1 MPQQINLCTPILL
14 AQKRYFSAQ
23 TMLQAVAVFVV
34 LGGALCM
41 YWVSSLNSASAGFKK
56 TLDAQAPEL
65 ASLQAA
71 VAASKVSAGSGEAA
85 LEQELQAARA
95 ERTQRQAVLEELH
108 RGIVKEGHG
117 HAARLQLVASSIPAQ
132 VWVTDVRA
140 DEFQLDVSG
149 FTLEPAALN
158 EWVAKLAVSPLLQGQ
173 HLAAVKVEKVKVDP
187 AVTSSATQTGAANQ
201 MALTARRPLWSF
213 SLVNAVANLPV
224 SASGSKP

>member
-41 YWVSSLNSASAGFKK
+41 YWVSSLNAASGGFKK

-140 DEFQLDVSG
+140 DESQLDVSG

-158 EWVAKLAVSPLLQGQ
+158 EWVAKLAASPLLQDQ
-173 HLAAVKVEKVKVDP
+173 HLAAVKVNKVKAD
-187 AVTSSATQTGAANQ
+187 AAASNSATQTGTANQ
-201 MALTARRPLWSF
+201 VALTARRPLWSF
-213 SLVNAVANLPV
+213 SLVNAVATVPA

>member
-41 YWVSSLNSASAGFKK
+41 YWVSSLNAASGGFKK

-71 VAASKVSAGSGEAA
+71 VAASKVSAGAGEAA

-140 DEFQLDVSG
+140 DESQLDVSG

-158 EWVAKLAVSPLLQGQ
+158 EWVAKLAASPLLKDQ
-173 HLAAVKVEKVKVDP
+173 HLAAVKVNKVKADP
-187 AVTSSATQTGAANQ
+187 AASNSATQTGTANQ
-201 MALTARRPLWSF
+201 VALTARRPLWSF
-213 SLVNAVANLPV
+213 SLVNAVATVPAN
-224 SASGSKP
+224 ASGSKP

>member
-85 LEQELQAARA
+85 LEQELQAART

-140 DEFQLDVSG
+140 DESQLDVSG

-158 EWVAKLAVSPLLQGQ
+158 EWVAKMAGSPLLQGQ
-173 HLAAVKVEKVKVDP
+173 HLAAVKVNQVKADP
-187 AVTSSATQTGAANQ
+187 AASNSATQTGTANQ
-201 MALTARRPLWSF
+201 VALTARRPLWSF
-213 SLVNAVANLPV
+213 SLVNAVATVPA

>member
-34 LGGALCM
+34 LGGALCV
-41 YWVSSLNSASAGFKK
+41 YWVSSLNAANADFKK

-71 VAASKVSAGSGEAA
+71 VAAGKVSAGTGEAA

-132 VWVTDVRA
+132 VWVTDVKA
-140 DEFQLDVSG
+140 DESQLDVSG

-158 EWVAKLAVSPLLQGQ
+158 EWVAKLAASPLLRGQ
-173 HLAAVKVEKVKVDP
+173 HLAAVRVEKVKADP
-187 AVTSSATQTGAANQ
+187 AATNSATQTGTANQ
-201 MALTARRPLWSF
+201 VALTARRPLWSF
-213 SLVNAVANLPV
+213 SLVNALATVPA

>member
-23 TMLQAVAVFVV
+23 TMLQAVAVFVA

-41 YWVSSLNSASAGFKK
+41 YWVSSLNAASAGFKK

-140 DEFQLDVSG
+140 DESQLDVSG

-158 EWVAKLAVSPLLQGQ
+158 EWVAKLAASPLLQGQ
-173 HLAAVKVEKVKVDP
+173 HLAAVKVNKVKADP
-187 AVTSSATQTGAANQ
+187 VASNSATQTGTANQ
-201 MALTARRPLWSF
+201 VALTARRPLWSF
-213 SLVNAVANLPV
+213 SLVNAVATVPA

>member
-41 YWVSSLNSASAGFKK
+41 YWVSSLNAASAGFKK

-85 LEQELQAARA
+85 LEQELQVART
-95 ERTQRQAVLEELH
+95 ERTQRQLVLEELR

-132 VWVTDVRA
+132 VWVTDVKA
-140 DEFQLDVSG
+140 DESQLDVSG

-173 HLAAVKVEKVKVDP
+173 HLAAVKVEKVKADP
-187 AVTSSATQTGAANQ
+187 AITSSATQTGAANQ
-201 MALTARRPLWSF
+201 MALTSRRPLWSF
-213 SLVNAVANLPV
+213 SLVNAVANLPA
-224 SASGSKP
+224 SAPGSKP